1 MKTVEIIGFKRANL
15 GKAESKRLRDA
26 GNVPC
31 VIYGGKDHVH
41 FHVPMILFRDII
53 YTKDAC
59 LVNVDVEGTI
69 YKAKLQEAQYHPVSE
84 VILHADFL
92 QVFDDKEVI
101 IDIPVTYTGTS
112 AGVLRGGRFAPK
124 LKTLRVKAT
133 PNKMPDTISIDI
145 TNMEIGDS
153 FKVGQLSTEG
163 LNILNNPLSTICSVV
178 ITRAV
183 KTEDAAAEKK

>member
-31 VIYGGKDHVH
+31 VIYGGKEHVH
-41 FHVPMILFRDII
+41 FYVPMILFREII
-53 YTKDAC
+53 YTAEAC

-84 VILHADFL
+84 VILHVDFL
-92 QVFDDKEVI
+92 QIFEDKEVI
-101 IDIPVTYTGTS
+101 MDIPVTYSGTS

-124 LKTLRVKAT
+124 LKTLRIKA
-133 PNKMPDTISIDI
+133 MPSKLPDNINIDI

-153 FKVGQLSTEG
+153 IKVGELKNEG
-163 LNILNNPLSTICSVV
+163 VNILNNPLSTICSVV

-183 KTEDAAAEKK
+183 KTEEPVAEKK

>member
-59 LVNVDVEGTI
+59 C
-69 YKAKLQEAQYHPVSE
+69 KLP
-84 VILHADFL
+84 
-92 QVFDDKEVI
+92 
-101 IDIPVTYTGTS
+101 
-112 AGVLRGGRFAPK
+112 R
-124 LKTLRVKAT
+124 
-133 PNKMPDTISIDI
+133 N
-145 TNMEIGDS
+145 
-153 FKVGQLSTEG
+153 
-163 LNILNNPLSTICSVV
+163 
-178 ITRAV
+178 
-183 KTEDAAAEKK
+183 